1 MQKDQSFEKSYGN
14 IHLVTEKEG
23 GSQKLLKQNVDILAK
38 LLYWS
43 PPSSLVELLRMK
55 YQKFWGFF
63 YLGYVQ

>member
-43 PPSSLVELLRMK
+43 PLLFRAELKPRG
-55 YQKFWGFF
+55 Y
-63 YLGYVQ
+63 YLEHVF